1 MEKDRFTFQDA
12 VHMTRPASFAAVCKP
27 VGAACN
33 LVCTYCYYLDK
44 GEPSGLRLSVMDDAL
59 LERFVRQHI
68 EANAAP
74 EVTFCWHGGEPLLAG
89 IPFYRRALALQRRYG
104 GGKTIRNTIQTNG
117 TLVDDAWSRFFAGEG
132 FLVGLSLD
140 GPEEV
145 HDAFRR
151 TADGRS
157 SFGGA
162 MQALEL
168 FLRNGVAF
176 NTLSVVSRRSEG
188 RGAAIY
194 AFLRDAGSR
203 YMQFLPAADYVV
215 KLSDAGRP
223 AVMLPSAPGARP
235 APWSVSDEG
244 YGRFLCEVFDAWV
257 VADVGQRF
265 VQLFDA
271 VLAQWCGEQP
281 GVCALC
287 ETCGE
292 APVVERN
299 GDVYACD
306 HYVWPVWRMGNLTQ
320 TSLAEMFGSE
330 DRRRFALD
338 KRNDLSGECLRCS
351 YYVLCRGG
359 CPGQRVQGRHLL
371 CEGLRLFFEHSAPY
385 MQGMRDLLVRR
396 LSPAWIMPWARK
408 RLERR

>member
-1 MEKDRFTFQDA
+1 
-12 VHMTRPASFAAVCKP
+12 MTRPAAFTAVCKP

-33 LVCTYCYYLDK
+33 LACTYCYYRNK
-44 GEPSGLRLSVMDDAL
+44 GPAAGGGVSVMDDGL
-59 LERFVRQHI
+59 LERFVRQYI

-89 IPFYRRALALQRRYG
+89 VPFYQRVRTLQRRYG
-104 GGKTIRNTIQTNG
+104 AGKTIRNTIQTNG
-117 TLVDDAWSRFFAGEG
+117 TLVDGTWSRFLADEG

-140 GPEEV
+140 GPAEV

-162 MQALEL
+162 LRALEL
-168 FLRNGVAF
+168 FARDGVAF

-188 RGAAIY
+188 RGAEIY

-215 KLSDAGRP
+215 DGAAEHSRVAHPTVVL
-223 AVMLPSAPGARP
+223 PGAEGAYP
-235 APWSVSDEG
+235 AAWSVTAEG

-257 VADVGQRF
+257 TADVGQRF
-265 VQLFDA
+265 VPFFDA

-281 GVCALC
+281 GICAVC

-292 APVVERN
+292 ALAVERN
-299 GDVYACD
+299 GDVYVCD
-306 HYVWPVWRMGNLTQ
+306 QYVHPSYRLGNLAQ
-320 TSLAEMFGSE
+320 TGLAELFGSE
-330 DRRRFALD
+330 ARLHFALA
-338 KRNDLSGECLRCS
+338 KRNDLSRACFRCPH
-351 YYVLCRGG
+351 YVLCRGG
-359 CPGQRVQGRHLL
+359 CPRQRSQGRHLL
-371 CEGLRLFFEHSAPY
+371 CAGLQLFFEHSAPY
-385 MQGMRDLLVRR
+385 MQCMRGLLARR
-396 LSPAWIMPWARK
+396 LPPAWVMPWAQRRMGRK
-408 RLERR
+408 